1 MDTIFSTSQFRR
13 SGSATIKGEIMKKEM
28 ILETNDEAVDLSRRS
43 MMGRFGLMAS
53 LACAAPVLMT
63 MSTSAQANHKK
74 LSKDQACKDGEKRN
88 ETAEGK
94 VCGDAGEGE
103 WVTPDTTPATNT
115 SGW

>member
-1 MDTIFSTSQFRR
+1 MNTIFSTSQFRR

-63 MSTSAQANHKK
+63 MSTSALANHKDK
-74 LSKDQACKDGEKRN
+74 NNDKGKGSCNANDNANEAASKKCPDGGGW
-88 ETAEGK
+88 ETT
-94 VCGDAGEGE
+94 D
-103 WVTPDTTPATNT
+103 TPPATNT